1 MPKVNP
7 HADPTR
13 RDLGPAALGRTV
25 KKLFSYYPVL
35 APVTF
40 VCILFSSIVSSVPS
54 LFTQNIIQIIEKW
67 YISRDWAAA
76 KAEIVPYLTLLV
88 VLYALSIL
96 SMTVYTQL
104 MAYMTQG
111 FLHKL
116 RCEMFG
122 GMQKL
127 PIRYFDSHQHGD
139 IMSHYTNDIDT
150 LRQLVSQAL
159 PALIQSGAIVLVV
172 FSIMLYFSL
181 WLTLVLVLGIIA
193 MVAVTKKIGGG
204 SAKYFVR
211 QQKAVASTEGF
222 IQEMMA
228 GQKVVKVFCHEQK
241 SIEDFDRLNDA
252 LFEDSFRA
260 QAYASVLGPIIGN
273 IGNILYVT
281 LALVGGVFLLIGLP
295 NVSLSGKAL
304 DISILVPF
312 LNMARQ
318 FTGNVNQLSQQI
330 NAVVMA
336 GAGAQRVF
344 ALIDEKPETDDGY
357 VTLVN
362 AEIAPDGTV
371 TESDRRTGHW
381 AWKHPHGDGTLTYTE
396 LQRRRAPH
404 RRGLRL
410 RTEGKDVLHDVSV
423 YAEPGPEGRLCR
435 RDRRGQDDHHEPH
448 QPLLRHCRRQD
459 PLRRHQHQQDQEGGS
474 APLSR
479 HRFAGDEPLHR
490 HGDGEHPLRHVWT
503 RRTRSASRRRSS
515 PTRTTS
521 SRACRE
527 GYDTHARPTTA
538 RTSRR
543 ASASC
548 IAIAR
553 AAVADPPVMILDE
566 ATSSIDTRT
575 EAHRAA
581 RHGRADGGPHG
592 LRHRA
597 PSVHRQELRRHH
609 GPRPRPHHRARQP
622 RKAHRREGH
631 LLSALHRR
639 VRAGISRKLGAARAA
654 PVFSFLCPKGSCFF
668 TRYAIM
674 TSTNVPSGSLPGRC
688 FLSRNKG
695 ACYAYGK

>member
-181 WLTLVLVLGIIA
+181 WLTLVLRARHHRHGRGHEEDRRRQREILRPPA
-193 MVAVTKKIGGG
+193 EGGRLHRG
-204 SAKYFVR
+204 LHSGDDGRVRRSSRSSATSR
-211 QQKAVASTEGF
+211 RA
-222 IQEMMA
+222 
-228 GQKVVKVFCHEQK
+228 
-241 SIEDFDRLNDA
+241 IEDFDRLNDA

-362 AEIAPDGTV
+362 AAVAPDGTV

-396 LQRRRAPH
+396 L
-404 RRGLRL
+404 RGDVRL
-410 RTEGKDVLHDVSV
+410 TDVDFAYTEGKDVLHDVSV
-423 YAEPGPEGRLCR
+423 YAEPGQKVAFVGATGAGKTTITNLINRFYDIADGKIRYDGININKIKKADLRRSLGLVLQETNLFTGTVMENIRYGRLDATDEECR
-435 RDRRGQDDHHEPH
+435 AAARLAGADD
-448 QPLLRHCRRQD
+448 
-459 PLRRHQHQQDQEGGS
+459 
-474 APLSR
+474 
-479 HRFAGDEPLHR
+479 FI
-490 HGDGEHPLRHVWT
+490 T
-503 RRTRSASRRRSS
+503 RL
-515 PTRTTS
+515 PQ
-521 SRACRE
+521 
-527 GYDTHARPTTA
+527 GYDTLLTNNGANLSQGQRQL
-538 RTSRR
+538 
-543 ASASC
+543 

-575 EAHRAA
+575 EAIVQRGMDQLMEGRTVFVIAHRLSTVKNSDVIMVLD
-581 RHGRADGGPHG
+581 HGRIIERGSHEKLIAERGTYYQLYTG
-592 LRHRA
+592 A
-597 PSVHRQELRRHH
+597 FEL
-609 GPRPRPHHRARQP
+609 
-622 RKAHRREGH
+622 E
-631 LLSALHRR
+631 
-639 VRAGISRKLGAARAA
+639 
-654 PVFSFLCPKGSCFF
+654 
-668 TRYAIM
+668 
-674 TSTNVPSGSLPGRC
+674 
-688 FLSRNKG
+688 
-695 ACYAYGK
+695 

>member
-330 NAVVMA
+330 NAIVMA
-336 GAGAQRVF
+336 GAGAERIF
-344 ALIDEKPETDDGY
+344 TLIEEKPEADNGY

-362 AEIAPDGTV
+362 ANIAPDGTI
-371 TESDRRTGHW
+371 TESAERTGHW
-381 AWKHPHGDGTLTYTE
+381 AWRHPHGDGSVTYTP
-396 LQRRRAPH
+396 LA
-404 RRGLRL
+404 GDVRL
-410 RTEGKDVLHDVSV
+410 TDVDFAYEKGKDVLHDVTV
-423 YAEPGPEGRLCR
+423 YAEPGQKVAFVGATGAGKTTIINLLMRFYDVDSGEITL
-435 RDRRGQDDHHEPH
+435 DHKPIKD
-448 QPLLRHCRRQD
+448 L
-459 PLRRHQHQQDQEGGS
+459 
-474 APLSR
+474 
-479 HRFAGDEPLHR
+479 
-490 HGDGEHPLRHVWT
+490 T
-503 RRTRSASRRRSS
+503 RRSLRLNYSMVLQDTWLFTGTVYENIAYGSEKATREDVERVCKACGIHDYI
-515 PTRTTS
+515 RTLP
-521 SRACRE
+521 A
-527 GYDTHARPTTA
+527 GYETVLEDDGANISKGQKQLMT
-538 RTSRR
+538 
-543 ASASC
+543 
-548 IAIAR
+548 IAR
-553 AAVADPPVMILDE
+553 AMLLESSLLILDE
-566 ATSSIDTRT
+566 ATSNVDTRT
-575 EAHRAA
+575 ELHIQKAMRTLMADKTCFVIAHRLSTIRNADMILVVRDGEIVERGTHESLMQGDTFY
-581 RHGRADGGPHG
+581 RHLYNAQF
-592 LRHRA
+592 A
-597 PSVHRQELRRHH
+597 
-609 GPRPRPHHRARQP
+609 
-622 RKAHRREGH
+622 
-631 LLSALHRR
+631 
-639 VRAGISRKLGAARAA
+639 
-654 PVFSFLCPKGSCFF
+654 
-668 TRYAIM
+668 
-674 TSTNVPSGSLPGRC
+674 
-688 FLSRNKG
+688 
-695 ACYAYGK
+695 

>member
-260 QAYASVLGPIIGN
+260 QGPRTHHRQHRQHP
-273 IGNILYVT
+273 LCDARARRRRVPAHRT
-281 LALVGGVFLLIGLP
+281 AERVAL
-295 NVSLSGKAL
+295 
-304 DISILVPF
+304 
-312 LNMARQ
+312 RQ
-318 FTGNVNQLSQQI
+318 
-330 NAVVMA
+330 
-336 GAGAQRVF
+336 GAGHLHPCALPQHGAPVHRQRQP
-344 ALIDEKPETDDGY
+344 ALPAD
-357 VTLVN
+357 
-362 AEIAPDGTV
+362 
-371 TESDRRTGHW
+371 
-381 AWKHPHGDGTLTYTE
+381 
-396 LQRRRAPH
+396 QR
-404 RRGLRL
+404 G
-410 RTEGKDVLHDVSV
+410 
-423 YAEPGPEGRLCR
+423 
-435 RDRRGQDDHHEPH
+435 
-448 QPLLRHCRRQD
+448 
-459 PLRRHQHQQDQEGGS
+459 
-474 APLSR
+474 
-479 HRFAGDEPLHR
+479 R
-490 HGDGEHPLRHVWT
+490 HGGRG
-503 RRTRSASRRRSS
+503 RTA
-515 PTRTTS
+515 
-521 SRACRE
+521 
-527 GYDTHARPTTA
+527 
-538 RTSRR
+538 
-543 ASASC
+543 
-548 IAIAR
+548 
-553 AAVADPPVMILDE
+553 
-566 ATSSIDTRT
+566 
-575 EAHRAA
+575 
-581 RHGRADGGPHG
+581 
-592 LRHRA
+592 RA
-597 PSVHRQELRRHH
+597 PSSTKSPRRTT
-609 GPRPRPHHRARQP
+609 A
-622 RKAHRREGH
+622 
-631 LLSALHRR
+631 
-639 VRAGISRKLGAARAA
+639 
-654 PVFSFLCPKGSCFF
+654 
-668 TRYAIM
+668 M
-674 TSTNVPSGSLPGRC
+674 
-688 FLSRNKG
+688 
-695 ACYAYGK
+695 